1 MTCAL
6 TVFKPNEGHPITTTA
21 NPNRI
26 RVTVGGQVV
35 AETTWGISL
44 REAFYPT
51 VLYVPMADVDQEL
64 IQRTEHMT
72 YCPYKGEASYYSIPI
87 GGAKSRNAI
96 WTYEN
101 PHAAVA
107 VLQHYV
113 AFDANKVD
121 SIEELPEA

>member
-6 TVFKPNEGHPITTTA
+6 TVFRPNVGHPITATA

-35 AETTWGISL
+35 AETTWGISV
-44 REAFYPT
+44 REAFYPR
-51 VLYVPMADVDQEL
+51 VLYVPMADVDQSL
-64 IQRTEHMT
+64 IQKTEHT
-72 YCPYKGEASYYSIPI
+72 SYCPYKGEASYYSIPI
-87 GGAKSRNAI
+87 GGAKSRNAM

-101 PHAAVA
+101 PRPPVA

-113 AFDANKVD
+113 AFDPRKVD
-121 SIEELPEA
+121 SIEEFPEA